1 MLFCRSE
8 TDEVKKQTC
17 GDMVDTV
24 DEVGREIRQEV
35 GREETVRSG
44 RKLQKSSV
52 ETFVRK

>member
-1 MLFCRSE
+1 
-8 TDEVKKQTC
+8 
-17 GDMVDTV
+17 MVDTV

-35 GREETVRSG
+35 GSEETVRSG